1 RYRGGGALRTPGR
14 ARDALDDP
22 CAGRRDLGP
31 GGASG
36 ACRRHRWGGKQI
48 MRGQPQ
54 RAEGAGD
61 LHGLPAPAEMSF
73 EQALARLEEIVARIE
88 TGDAGLEESLRLLD
102 EGVAPARCSRAQ
114 PGRAEACVPGVA
126 AGLDG
131 ELLERDFMTGDTGAG
146 EPRDDSE
153 DEDL

>member
-1 RYRGGGALRTPGR
+1 
-14 ARDALDDP
+14 
-22 CAGRRDLGP
+22 
-31 GGASG
+31 
-36 ACRRHRWGGKQI
+36 

-73 EQALARLEEIVARIE
+73 EQALARLEQIVSRIE
-88 TGDAGLEESLRLLD
+88 TGDAGLEESLRLFE
-102 EGVAPARCSRAQ
+102 EGVALARFCRAQ
-114 PGRAEACVPGVA
+114 LDRAEARVRVLLEGP
-126 AGLDG
+126 DG
-131 ELLERDFMTGDTGAG
+131 ELLERDFMTADTGAG